1 MSLEEN
7 KAIVRRL
14 NEAYNKFNLDA
25 LDDLVAPDYV
35 DHTNKIKGLESLKQL
50 MTMGH
55 KGVPDWHETI
65 EDIVAE
71 GDKVWICI
79 TYTGTHTGELMGLA
93 PTGNKIK
100 TTSVDIHRIVNG
112 KIAEYWNVTDTV
124 RLLQPQG
131 VIEITEAGKNFFP
144 EFAK

>member
-1 MSLEEN
+1 
-7 KAIVRRL
+7 
-14 NEAYNKFNLDA
+14 
-25 LDDLVAPDYV
+25 
-35 DHTNKIKGLESLKQL
+35 
-50 MTMGH
+50 
-55 KGVPDWHETI
+55 
-65 EDIVAE
+65 
-71 GDKVWICI
+71 
-79 TYTGTHTGELMGLA
+79 MGLA

-131 VIEITEAGKNFFP
+131 VIEITEVGKNFFP

>member
-1 MSLEEN
+1 MSSEEN

-14 NEAYNKFNLDA
+14 NEAYNNVDMDS

-35 DHTNKIKGLESLKQL
+35 DHTNKIQGLESLKQL
-50 MTMGH
+50 MQMGH

-65 EDIVAE
+65 EDIIAE
-71 GDKVWICI
+71 GDKVWILI

-100 TTSVDIHRIVNG
+100 TTSVDIYRIVNG
-112 KIAEYWNVTDTV
+112 KVTEYWNVTDTV
-124 RLLQPQG
+124 RLFKPQG
-131 VIEITEAGKNFFP
+131 VVEITEEGKRFFP